1 MTRADRFVCDICEYK
16 ATRQTHLT
24 LHIESKHE
32 GIRYG
37 CNICPF
43 KTITNNFLK
52 VHKQFA
58 HEGKRFECN
67 SCDFKT
73 KLQIQRKHNELV
85 SAGKVVVFSC
95 DLCSYK
101 AFFER
106 SLKEH
111 VQTQHEFVQL
121 H

>member
-16 ATRQTHLT
+16 ATRQTQLT

-43 KTITNNFLK
+43 KTITNNFLN
-52 VHKQFA
+52 VHKQFV

-67 SCDFKT
+67 YCDFKN
-73 KLQIQRKHNELV
+73 KLNLNLKLHIQRKHNELV
-85 SAGKVVVFSC
+85 SAGKDAAYAATKRFLNGV
-95 DLCSYK
+95 
-101 AFFER
+101 
-106 SLKEH
+106 
-111 VQTQHEFVQL
+111 
-121 H
+121 